1 MALKILKADDPI
13 EVKQLVIVI
22 YSAPGL
28 GKSTLSFTAEK
39 PILLDFDKGCY
50 RAANRKD
57 SVTVESWQDAASITA
72 EDLQPYKTVIVD
84 TAGRALDFLSA
95 DIIQKTPK
103 MGNGG
108 ALTLQGY
115 GALKGKFTAWLN
127 ALKVIGKDVVLIAHS
142 SEEKKGD
149 DILERLDIQGG
160 SKGEI
165 YKSADAMGRLYLVNG
180 KRTLSFSP
188 TDTAFGK
195 NPGNMG
201 IILIPHPDEKP
212 NTLAEVITAIKERL
226 NQMTEVQRK
235 RQTEIADWLG
245 KFQEATTA
253 EHFSNMVKEI
263 KKADASILPIL
274 KGDLHKRATAAGF
287 TFDKKVGEYVG
298 AQS

>member
-1 MALKILKADDPI
+1 MALKILRAEEPI
-13 EVKQLVIVI
+13 IVSQTVTVI
-22 YSAPGL
+22 YGAPGL
-28 GKSTLSFTAEK
+28 GKSTLGFTADK
-39 PILLDFDKGCY
+39 PVLLDFDKGCY

-84 TAGRALDFLSA
+84 TAGSALDFLSA

-108 ALTLQGY
+108 ALTPQGY

-127 ALKVIGKDVVLIAHS
+127 ALKIIGKDVVLIAHS

-149 DILERLDIQGG
+149 DILERLDVQGG

-195 NPGNMG
+195 NPGN
-201 IILIPHPDEKP
+201 LDPVFIPHPDQSP
-212 NTLAEVITAIKERL
+212 HILAEIIQKTKDRL
-226 NQMTEVQRK
+226 NQLSEVQLK
-235 RQTEIADWLG
+235 RQGEIAEWTG

-253 EHFSNMVKEI
+253 EDFSRMVKEI
-263 KKADASILPIL
+263 KKAEIKIALKSGTTVPGMILRKNHSRSI
-274 KGDLHKRATAAGF
+274 RF
-287 TFDKKVGEYVG
+287 RV
-298 AQS
+298 